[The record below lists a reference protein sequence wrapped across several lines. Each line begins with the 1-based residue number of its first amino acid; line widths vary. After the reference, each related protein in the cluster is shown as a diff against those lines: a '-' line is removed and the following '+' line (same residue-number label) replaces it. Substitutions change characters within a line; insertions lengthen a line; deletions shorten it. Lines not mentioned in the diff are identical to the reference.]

1 MSFSLGFTN
10 ILNFSIAVARFKVG
24 LLARIMNKMKFGLQR
39 ENYTKDDD
47 VLNRVYWIINKYNIN
62 TNNRIK
68 PLPIIRGKR
77 HIK

>member
-1 MSFSLGFTN
+1 
-10 ILNFSIAVARFKVG
+10 
-24 LLARIMNKMKFGLQR
+24 MNKMKFGLQR